1 MKRTILLFSSIFL
14 LSLSG
19 CNLLKSKAITLLT
32 DRAEMAAYVEHFN
45 GLGHDHRVEIAYK
58 KKPELFFSE
67 NGKTADLIMGSYLNS
82 SLLMEQ
88 FEPLD
93 KLFTKE
99 RIDREAFYPEL
110 LDRGRL
116 NKKQMLL
123 PISFNLPAVFFKPG
137 AIDITLPGLVIPL
150 AALKAQGAEY
160 NQLKED
166 RFIRMGF
173 SPLWE
178 EGFLYLNTVL
188 WGTSFKDAGGEELV
202 WDEEA
207 MQKALD
213 YSRSWIDQ
221 DNRGVDKN
229 IEFVNRYLY
238 EPMVRLVE
246 EERILFYLTS
256 SAEFFSLLEGMG
268 EERDFRW
275 LSHENRI
282 PVEEEILFIGIPG
295 NAKNKKSAMVFLEW
309 FFAPDTQREILKIN
323 HRKRLKVFGI
333 DNGFSALQKV
343 NELIF
348 PQVYTILIGHIPA
361 ANMLSFPRNL
371 PADWREIK
379 SQVII
384 PWLLDSLTFEQEQ
397 STLKS
402 SIQTFRAENLH

>member
-1 MKRTILLFSSIFL
+1 MKRTIFLFLIIFF
-14 LSLSG
+14 LSLTG

-45 GLGHDHRVEIAYK
+45 GLGQDYRVEIAYT
-58 KKPELFFSE
+58 KKPELILGE
-67 NGKTADLIMGSYLNS
+67 NGKTADLIIGSYLNS
-82 SLLMEQ
+82 PLFMEQ

-93 KLFTKE
+93 KLFTRN

-116 NKKQMLL
+116 NKKQVLL
-123 PISFNLPAVFFKPG
+123 PISFNLPAVFFKPEV
-137 AIDITLPGLVIPL
+137 IDSTLPGMLIPL
-150 AALKAQGAEY
+150 AALREQGAEY
-160 NQLKED
+160 NRLKED

-178 EGFLYLNTVL
+178 ERFLYLNAVL
-188 WGTSFKDAGGEELV
+188 WGTSFNESGGEELA
-202 WDEEA
+202 WDQEA

-213 YSRSWIDQ
+213 YSRIWINQ

-238 EPMVRLVE
+238 EPMVKLVE
-246 EERILFYLTS
+246 EERVLFYLTS
-256 SAEFFSLLEGMG
+256 SAEFFSLLEGKG

-275 LSHENRI
+275 LSHEDRI

-295 NAKNKKSAMVFLEW
+295 NAKNKKSALVFLEW
-309 FFAPDTQREILKIN
+309 FFAPDTQQEILKVN

-333 DNGFSALQKV
+333 GNGFSALQKV

-348 PQVYTILIGHIPA
+348 PQAYAMLIGHIPA
-361 ANMLSFPRNL
+361 AKMLSFPQNL
-371 PADWREIK
+371 PSDWREIK
-379 SQVII
+379 SQVIF

-402 SIQTFRAENLH
+402 SIQAFRAENLH

>member
-1 MKRTILLFSSIFL
+1 MKRTILLLLSMFF

-19 CNLLKSKAITLLT
+19 CNLLKSKAITLVT

-45 GLGHDHRVEIAYK
+45 GLGQDYRVEIAYK
-58 KKPELFFSE
+58 KKPELILSE
-67 NGKTADLIMGSYLNS
+67 NGKTADLLIGSYLNS
-82 SLLMEQ
+82 PLLMEQ

-93 KLFTKE
+93 KLFTRE

-116 NKKQMLL
+116 NKKQVLL
-123 PISFNLPAVFFKPG
+123 PISFNLPAVFFKPE

-150 AALKAQGAEY
+150 ATLREQGAEY
-160 NQLKED
+160 NLLKED

-178 EGFLYLNTVL
+178 ERFLYLNSVM
-188 WGTSFKDAGGEELV
+188 WGTSFKEAEEEKLA

-213 YSRSWIDQ
+213 YSRSWINE
-221 DNRGVDKN
+221 DNSGVDKN

-238 EPMVRLVE
+238 EPMVKLME

-268 EERDFRW
+268 EDRDFRW
-275 LSHENRI
+275 LSRENRI

-295 NAKNKKSAMVFLEW
+295 NAKNKKRALVFLEW
-309 FFAPDTQREILKIN
+309 LFAPDTQQEILNMN

-333 DNGFSALQKV
+333 GNGFSALQKV
-343 NELIF
+343 NELSF
-348 PQVYTILIGHIPA
+348 PQAYPMLIGHIPA
-361 ANMLSFPRNL
+361 ANMLSFPQNL

-397 STLKS
+397 ST
-402 SIQTFRAENLH
+402 

>member
-1 MKRTILLFSSIFL
+1 MKRTIFLFFCIFF

-19 CNLLKSKAITLLT
+19 CNLLKSKAITLVT

-45 GLGHDHRVEIAYK
+45 GLGQDYRVEIAYK
-58 KKPELFFSE
+58 KKPELIFSE
-67 NGKTADLIMGSYLNS
+67 NGKTADLLIGSYLNS
-82 SLLMEQ
+82 PLFMEQ

-93 KLFTKE
+93 KLFTRG
-99 RIDREAFYPEL
+99 RIDSEAFYPEL

-116 NKKQMLL
+116 NKKQVLL
-123 PISFNLPAVFFKPG
+123 PISFNLPAVFFKPEV
-137 AIDITLPGLVIPL
+137 IDSTLPGLVIPL
-150 AALKAQGAEY
+150 AALREQGAKY

-178 EGFLYLNTVL
+178 ERFLYLNAVL
-188 WGTSFKDAGGEELV
+188 WETSFKEAGGEELA

-213 YSRSWIDQ
+213 YSRIWI
-221 DNRGVDKN
+221 NHYNSGVDKN
-229 IEFVNRYLY
+229 IEFINRYLY
-238 EPMVRLVE
+238 EPMIKLVE
-246 EERILFYLTS
+246 EERVLFYLTS

-275 LSHENRI
+275 LSHQNRI
-282 PVEEEILFIGIPG
+282 PVEEEILSIGIPT

-309 FFAPDTQREILKIN
+309 FFTLETQQEILKMN

-333 DNGFSALQKV
+333 GNGFSALQKV
-343 NELIF
+343 NELSF
-348 PQVYTILIGHIPA
+348 PQAYAMLIGHIPA

-371 PADWREIK
+371 PADWGEIK

-384 PWLLDSLTFEQEQ
+384 PWLKDSLTFEQEQ

-402 SIQTFRAENLH
+402 SIQAFRAENLH

>member
-1 MKRTILLFSSIFL
+1 MKRTILLFFSIFF

-19 CNLLKSKAITLLT
+19 CNLFKSKAITLLT
-32 DRAEMAAYVEHFN
+32 DRAEMTAYVEHFN
-45 GLGHDHRVEIAYK
+45 GLGQDYRVEIAYK
-58 KKPELFFSE
+58 KKPELIFSE
-67 NGKTADLIMGSYLNS
+67 NGKTADLLIGSYLNS

-93 KLFTKE
+93 KLFAKE

-110 LDRGRL
+110 LDSGRL
-116 NKKQMLL
+116 DKKQVLL
-123 PISFNLPAVFFKPG
+123 PISFNLPAVFFKPEM
-137 AIDITLPGLVIPL
+137 IESTLPGLVIPL
-150 AALKAQGAEY
+150 TTLKAQGVEF

-178 EGFLYLNTVL
+178 ERFLYLNAVL
-188 WGTSFKDAGGEELV
+188 WGTSFKEAGGEELA
-202 WDEEA
+202 WDQEA

-213 YSRSWIDQ
+213 YSRIWINQ
-221 DNRGVDKN
+221 DNSSVDKN

-238 EPMVRLVE
+238 EPMVKLME

-282 PVEEEILFIGIPG
+282 PVEEEILFIGIPA
-295 NAKNKKSAMVFLEW
+295 NAKNKKSALVFLEW
-309 FFAPDTQREILKIN
+309 FFAPDTQQEILKMN

-333 DNGFSALQKV
+333 GNGFSALQKV
-343 NELIF
+343 NELSF
-348 PQVYTILIGHIPA
+348 PQAYGMLIGHIPA
-361 ANMLSFPRNL
+361 AKMLSFPQNL
-371 PADWREIK
+371 PVDWREIK
-379 SQVII
+379 SRVII
-384 PWLLDSLTFEQEQ
+384 PWLLDSLTLEQEQ
-397 STLKS
+397 SILES
-402 SIQTFRAENLH
+402 SIQSFRAETLH